1 MAAKRPAFGGK
12 KAPPFG
18 KAKKPKVGG
27 KTARTKAGG
36 VTTSA
41 PFKARDNARKRR
53 GKK

>member
-1 MAAKRPAFGGK
+1 MAVKKKLPFGGK

-18 KAKKPKVGG
+18 SKKGG
-27 KTARTKAGG
+27 KTASTKAGG

>member
-1 MAAKRPAFGGK
+1 MAVKKKLPFGGK

-18 KAKKPKVGG
+18 KGGKKGG
-27 KTARTKAGG
+27 KTASTKAGG